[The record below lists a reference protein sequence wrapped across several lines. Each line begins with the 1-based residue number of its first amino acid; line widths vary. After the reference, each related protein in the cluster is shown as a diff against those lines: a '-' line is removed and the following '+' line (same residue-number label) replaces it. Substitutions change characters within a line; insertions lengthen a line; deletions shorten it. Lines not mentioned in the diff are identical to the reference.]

1 MWEQLRGKKIDSLD
15 CCHIYP
21 FCVRYLSLFSLC
33 KKPLGDGD
41 TGWAKTR
48 GNLSLFVGK
57 AVLKALLGGAGKE
70 QQYCKGCRNGSLSM
84 LSLTDHQNKVE
95 MRREKG
101 RWKQRGVGSCCI
113 PLLTF
118 FFFLDDSYFSVFR
131 QEQQVFPKHV
141 MDPWSSRQRGLGLAE
156 TQGKA
161 EGKGLPCWEAIGYS

>member
-1 MWEQLRGKKIDSLD
+1 M
-15 CCHIYP
+15 
-21 FCVRYLSLFSLC
+21 
-33 KKPLGDGD
+33 
-41 TGWAKTR
+41 
-48 GNLSLFVGK
+48 GK

-95 MRREKG
+95 MRREEGDGK
-101 RWKQRGVGSCCI
+101 REGSI
-113 PLLTF
+113 HAAFHYSPFF
-118 FFFLDDSYFSVFR
+118 FFFLDDSYFPVFR

-161 EGKGLPCWEAIGYS
+161 EGKGLPCWEAITYS